1 VVIDPDLIAKAIMR
15 SSSDAIVAADRDGI
29 IRYWNPGA
37 TRIFGHAESE
47 AIGQSLD
54 LIIPERLRQRHWNGY
69 RRTMETGESR
79 YGEGELLSVPAMRR
93 DGATVSIEFTIVPL
107 RDAEGRMTG
116 IVSVMRD
123 ATARFE
129 EMRSLRRKLAE
140 AARPAG

>member
-1 VVIDPDLIAKAIMR
+1 VIDPDLIAKAILR

-29 IRYWNPGA
+29 IGFWNPGA
-37 TRIFGHAESE
+37 TRIFGHAENE

-54 LIIPERLRQRHWNGY
+54 LIIPERLRQRHWDGY

-79 YGEGELLSVPAMRR
+79 YGAGELLAVPATRR

-107 RDAEGRMTG
+107 HDADGRMTG
-116 IVSVMRD
+116 IVSVMSD

-129 EMRSLRRKLAE
+129 EMRNLRRKLAE